1 MLPSFFFSNNENE
14 ETLLLALAVSVLNV
28 NFRMLVAKGNPI
40 KPIWHRQDGNLVSC
54 NIGSS
59 WLAAIGAVD
68 DRSASFKQLAHSDL
82 KTEARKR
89 YLFKPLEKFQA
100 SVRSKQR
107 PFFLFLFLSFL
118 LGVSPAL
125 SFFLPVRHVGEY
137 INVYTQ
143 VHKE

>member
-1 MLPSFFFSNNENE
+1 ME
-14 ETLLLALAVSVLNV
+14 A
-28 NFRMLVAKGNPI
+28 
-40 KPIWHRQDGNLVSC
+40 
-54 NIGSS
+54 
-59 WLAAIGAVD
+59 AVD
-68 DRSASFKQLAHSDL
+68 DRSVSFKQLAHSDL

-107 PFFLFLFLSFL
+107 PFFLFLSFL
-118 LGVSPAL
+118 LGVGPAL